1 MKTTKICLTLLL
13 IAFSIVAKGQVN
25 FVPDSTLT
33 YKSTQEGD
41 LKMDVFKPSN
51 YKASNK
57 RPVIIFFFG
66 GGWVAGHPKQFYQQ
80 ARYFSDKGYVAIS
93 AEYRVHGKH
102 KTTPFE
108 SVTDGKSAIRWLRE
122 HAEELDI
129 DPNKIIASGA
139 SAGGHVAACTGVI
152 KGFEEDE
159 QNLDISSLPNAMILF
174 NPVIDTTEKGYGLEK
189 VGESRKTEISPCD
202 HVIPGIPPTLIF
214 HGTADKTV
222 PFENV
227 ERFTKQMH
235 AVGNI
240 CELVPFEG
248 KGHGYF
254 NGSFFRNKKTDEIFN
269 STMNL
274 SIAFLKKHHFNA
286 IE

>member
-1 MKTTKICLTLLL
+1 MKHIKILITAFL

-33 YKSTQEGD
+33 YKTTEEGN
-41 LKMDVFKPSN
+41 LKMDIFKPSD
-51 YKASNK
+51 YKTSDK

-80 ARYFSDKGYVAIS
+80 ARYFSDRGYLAIS
-93 AEYRVHGKH
+93 AEYRVRGRH

-108 SVTDGKSAIRWLRE
+108 CVTDGKSAIRWLRE
-122 HAEELDI
+122 HADELGI

-152 KGFEEDE
+152 KDFEEVGE
-159 QNLDISSLPNAMILF
+159 NLDISSIPNAMILF
-174 NPVIDTTEKGYGLEK
+174 NPVIDTTEKGYGMEK

-202 HVIPGIPPTLIF
+202 HVISGIPPTLIF
-214 HGTADKTV
+214 HGTGDKTV

-227 ERFTKQMH
+227 ERFTKLTKET
-235 AVGNI
+235 GNT
-240 CELVPFEG
+240 CELIPFEG

-254 NGSFFRNKKTDEIFN
+254 NGSFFRKKRTDVIFN
-269 STMNL
+269 ITMDASL
-274 SIAFLKKHHFNA
+274 AFLKKHHFNA